1 MPPKKSDKKT
11 RLSELTISK
20 RKEPQAPKRQSAIHC
35 KGGNIIYERVVT
47 DAGKTFE
54 EGINISSQMALRSN
68 PPKKKND
75 SDTEVESEELIKQGL
90 VKKDHEWLFASS
102 DAIVVIKTT
111 SDSWPP
117 KMTFSQKENLTEDS
131 VCKLF
136 IGGDE
141 QDCRLLCKGPRKYL
155 EPIRKEYQEE
165 IDKGVAVS
173 ELKKKLIKAL
183 RNTAIIE
190 DFDFLNV
197 LKHPKP
203 NSSADVR
210 SSQSRT
216 SNESVAGPS
225 QSSNYNNGGLYE
237 SSSKSNSAPQSSSTL
252 VTVAQSELSSI
263 ETVPQNYESVSG
275 SRSSQSKQVE
285 ISSMQSLDS
294 DGFDKSSSENE
305 SCDGEKFTEFVYQ
318 HKKRMSD
325 LMNAFEIKMKQ
336 ENKKKANLLSS
347 IRGKVTFVT

>member
-1 MPPKKSDKKT
+1 M
-11 RLSELTISK
+11 
-20 RKEPQAPKRQSAIHC
+20 
-35 KGGNIIYERVVT
+35 
-47 DAGKTFE
+47 
-54 EGINISSQMALRSN
+54 
-68 PPKKKND
+68 
-75 SDTEVESEELIKQGL
+75 
-90 VKKDHEWLFASS
+90 
-102 DAIVVIKTT
+102 
-111 SDSWPP
+111 
-117 KMTFSQKENLTEDS
+117 
-131 VCKLF
+131 
-136 IGGDE
+136 
-141 QDCRLLCKGPRKYL
+141 
-155 EPIRKEYQEE
+155 
-165 IDKGVAVS
+165 
-173 ELKKKLIKAL
+173 
-183 RNTAIIE
+183 
-190 DFDFLNV
+190 NV

-263 ETVPQNYESVSG
+263 ETVPQNSESVSG

-285 ISSMQSLDS
+285 ISSMQSLDF

-305 SCDGEKFTEFVYQ
+305 NCDGEKFTEFVCQ

-336 ENKKKANLLSS
+336 EKKKKANLLSS

>member
-20 RKEPQAPKRQSAIHC
+20 RKEPQAPKTQSAIHC

-68 PPKKKND
+68 PPRKKND

-102 DAIVVIKTT
+102 DAIVVIKST
-111 SDSWPP
+111 SVSWPP

-131 VCKLF
+131 GCKLF

-141 QDCRLLCKGPRKYL
+141 QECRLLCKGPRKFL

-173 ELKKKLIKAL
+173 ELKEKLIKAL

-203 NSSADVR
+203 KSSADVR
-210 SSQSRT
+210 SSQSWT

-225 QSSNYNNGGLYE
+225 QSSSYNN
-237 SSSKSNSAPQSSSTL
+237 SS
-252 VTVAQSELSSI
+252 V
-263 ETVPQNYESVSG
+263 ETVPQNSESVSG
-275 SRSSQSKQVE
+275 SRSSQSKQAE

-294 DGFDKSSSENE
+294 DGFDKSSSEKE
-305 SCDGEKFTEFVYQ
+305 SCDGEKFTEFVCQ